1 MQEPQETQVP
11 SLGREDRLEEA
22 VGTHSSSL
30 AMIIPWTKEPSKILM
45 GSQIDVTE
53 VTEHICVYACEYVYV
68 YVYVCLY
75 VYMCAMCAC
84 VCICVCVFG

>member
-68 YVYVCLY
+68 KCMYMCMC
-75 VYMCAMCAC
+75 VYMC
-84 VCICVCVFG
+84 ICVPCVHMCV